1 VSAATEPVAPVE
13 GGDEPV
19 DAGEGEPNESAS
31 DDKKDIPYSHYP
43 NPWANGPS
51 YDPYVPHAPQHQQQE
66 NADPW
71 GAAAHASYAPQ
82 HQKQE
87 SADPWGPAAHASHY
101 KPIHEHIANNPYA
114 PQHYQ
119 HEAPKAD
126 ETKAADEKPTEK
138 DEQTG

>member
-1 VSAATEPVAPVE
+1 LITAEVEGTEELAAELTRDWETDKPAIKTLDVSVTVSAATEPVAPVE

-51 YDPYVPHAPQHQQQE
+51 YDPYVPHVPQHQQQE

-87 SADPWGPAAHASHY
+87 SADP
-101 KPIHEHIANNPYA
+101 
-114 PQHYQ
+114 
-119 HEAPKAD
+119 
-126 ETKAADEKPTEK
+126 
-138 DEQTG
+138 